1 MLSGFNFKGF
11 PAEASGVFRV
21 SLFAKDMVVIENH
34 SGIAD
39 MKPEC
44 IKIFADKSVVA
55 IKGEGLAIG
64 ELDGYVLKIT
74 GKILSIEYLT

>member
-1 MLSGFNFKGF
+1 MFSGIKFAGF
-11 PAEASGVFRV
+11 PQEASGTFKI
-21 SLFAKDMVVIENH
+21 SLFSKTQAVIENH

-44 IKIFADKSVVA
+44 IKIFADKSIVA
-55 IKGEGLAIG
+55 VKGEGLALA
-64 ELDGYVLKIT
+64 ELDGYMIKIT

>member
-1 MLSGFNFKGF
+1 MFSGFNFKGF
-11 PAEASGVFRV
+11 PAEATGLFKV
-21 SLFAKDMVVIENH
+21 SLFYRDVAVIENH

-44 IKIFADKSVVA
+44 IKIFAGKSIVA
-55 IKGEGLAIG
+55 VNGEELALC
-64 ELDGYVLKIT
+64 ELDGYQIKIT

>member
-1 MLSGFNFKGF
+1 MFLGFNFKGF
-11 PAEASGVFRV
+11 PAEAAGVFKV
-21 SLFAKDMVVIENH
+21 SLFSKDVAVIENH

-44 IKIFADKSVVA
+44 IKIFAGKSIVA
-55 IKGEGLAIG
+55 VKGQDLAIG